1 MATLYLNHIY
11 LILWLYKQGVA
22 KIPVSEAKK
31 KANNK
36 WVKENY
42 KRINLALS
50 HEEMAQVEDYCKKN
64 NMSKNAFLKAATKEK
79 LEREK

>member
-1 MATLYLNHIY
+1 MID
-11 LILWLYKQGVA
+11 
-22 KIPVSEAKK
+22 IPVSEAKK

-64 NMSKNAFLKAATKEK
+64 NMSKNAFLKTAALEK